1 MKTPF
6 AEQHTQAQEDS
17 PNNINPVQVSP
28 RDGSH
33 TRSNSARSVKSSFS
47 SCFNFLR
54 RRREGPSLSRIPSI
68 RRSRVAANESLQEL
82 RALRSHPSGLPG
94 GSKGKV
100 ESREV
105 DVSNTLAQQQQELGK
120 SRSISSTEELKRC
133 RSSSSGS
140 TAEELK
146 SVYESIR
153 VRSSSTRCQIK
164 HIICFSTQKCD
175 RFPANPI

>member
-1 MKTPF
+1 MLP
-6 AEQHTQAQEDS
+6 
-17 PNNINPVQVSP
+17 IY

-68 RRSRVAANESLQEL
+68 RRSRAAASESLQEL

-105 DVSNTLAQQQQELGK
+105 DVSNTLAQQQQEQGK

-133 RSSSSGS
+133 CSSGSGS

-164 HIICFSTQKCD
+164 HDKFKC
-175 RFPANPI
+175 

>member
-6 AEQHTQAQEDS
+6 AEQHTQAQDK

-33 TRSNSARSVKSSFS
+33 TRSNSARSVKSRFS

-54 RRREGPSLSRIPSI
+54 RRREGQSLSRIPSI
-68 RRSRVAANESLQEL
+68 RRSRAAANESLQEL

-94 GSKGKV
+94 GSNGKV

-120 SRSISSTEELKRC
+120 SRSISSTEELK
-133 RSSSSGS
+133 SSGRS
-140 TAEELK
+140 IAEELK

-164 HIICFSTQKCD
+164 HDKFKC
-175 RFPANPI
+175 

>member
-1 MKTPF
+1 MKTPS
-6 AEQHTQAQEDS
+6 ASGREQTQAQDTQ
-17 PNNINPVQVSP
+17 NINQVQVSP

-33 TRSNSARSVKSSFS
+33 TRSNSARLVKSSFS

-68 RRSRVAANESLQEL
+68 RRSRAAANESLQEL

-133 RSSSSGS
+133 RSNIGS

-153 VRSSSTRCQIK
+153 VRSSSTR
-164 HIICFSTQKCD
+164 
-175 RFPANPI
+175 